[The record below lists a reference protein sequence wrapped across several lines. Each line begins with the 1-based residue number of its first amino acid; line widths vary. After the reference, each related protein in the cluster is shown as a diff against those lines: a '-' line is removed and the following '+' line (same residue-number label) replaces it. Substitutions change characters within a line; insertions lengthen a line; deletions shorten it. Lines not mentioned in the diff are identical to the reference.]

1 MAKSHLTAASF
12 LAHCAAGR
20 PLAGQRTSIGV
31 EGEDVS
37 ALVFYPRKRTGRPG
51 TILVIHGM
59 SPMGNDDPR
68 LTAVCSSFARCGYIA
83 VSPLFPDIAA
93 FTISGQSVSRIA
105 KTLCAVASDTSL
117 CPTGTLS
124 LFAPS
129 FSAALSI
136 IASSGEDT
144 AGIVRAI
151 CSVGAFSSVRRV
163 IHDLLSREDF
173 DEYGRLIILQ
183 NFIRHAPGFD
193 MKASE
198 VLREAALDNGLGRE
212 APGHPILLAGLEGPL
227 RHRTSRLLRDADYR
241 LRQWQAI
248 ESRSG
253 EVRSL
258 MERLSVVDRIEGLKA
273 SVALIHGSGDN
284 VIPARESIALQRRLR
299 ELGVASKLCVTPLI
313 SHGDA
318 RSGLSPVRAWE
329 LLSAFAFF
337 FRHSAA

>member
-1 MAKSHLTAASF
+1 MAHPHFTAASF
-12 LAHCAAGR
+12 LAHCAVSR

-31 EGEDVS
+31 EGEEVS
-37 ALVFYPRKRTGRPG
+37 ALVFYPRKRSGRRG

-68 LTAVCSSFARCGYIA
+68 LTAVCSAFARCGYIA

-93 FTISGQSVSRIA
+93 FTISAESVSRIA
-105 KTLCAVASDTSL
+105 KTLCAVAANASL
-117 CPTGTLS
+117 CPSGALS

-144 AGIVRAI
+144 AGLVRAI

-163 IHDLLSREDF
+163 IHDLLTREDF

-183 NFIRHAPGFD
+183 NFICHAPGFD
-193 MKASE
+193 MRASE

-212 APGHPILLAGLEGPL
+212 APRHPVLLAGLEGPL
-227 RHRTSRLLRDADYR
+227 RHRTSRLLHDADYR
-241 LRQWQAI
+241 LSQWQAI

-253 EVRSL
+253 EVRAL

-273 SVALIHGSGDN
+273 GVALIHGSRDN
-284 VIPARESIALQRRLR
+284 VIPPGESIALQRRLG
-299 ELGVASKLCVTPLI
+299 ELGVASKLCITPLI

-318 RSGLSPVRAWE
+318 RGGLSPVRAWD

>member
-1 MAKSHLTAASF
+1 MAHPHFTAASF
-12 LAHCAAGR
+12 LAHCAAGL
-20 PLAGQRTSIGV
+20 PLPGQRIGIMV
-31 EGEDVS
+31 EGENVA
-37 ALVFYPRKRTGRPG
+37 ALVFYPPKRSGLRG
-51 TILVIHGM
+51 TVLVIHGM

-68 LTAVCSSFARCGYIA
+68 LTAVCSAFARCGYIA

-105 KTLCAVASDTSL
+105 QTLCAVASDTSL
-117 CPTGTLS
+117 CPSGALS

-129 FSAALSI
+129 FSAALAI

-144 AGIVRAI
+144 AGLVRAI

-163 IHDLLSREDF
+163 IHDLLTREDF

-183 NFIRHAPGFD
+183 NFICHAPGFD
-193 MKASE
+193 MRASE

-212 APGHPILLAGLEGPL
+212 APRHPALLAGLEAPL
-227 RHRTSRLLRDADYR
+227 RLRITRLLRDPQYR
-241 LRQWQAI
+241 LSRWRAI

-253 EVRSL
+253 EVRNL
-258 MERLSVVDRIEGLKA
+258 MERLSVVDRIGGLKA
-273 SVALIHGSGDN
+273 GVALIHGSRDN
-284 VIPARESIALQRRLR
+284 VIPPGESIALQHRLC

-318 RSGLSPVRAWE
+318 RGGFSPFRAWD
-329 LLSAFAFF
+329 LLTAFAFF